1 LRLDWTDLIR
11 TTVVLLLQV
20 EQIVDM
26 LLLFPGGPYE
36 ITVTEIFFETLL
48 PPVPLLENTLDDS

>member
-1 LRLDWTDLIR
+1 
-11 TTVVLLLQV
+11 LLQV